1 MVEIMFPHD
10 MAVISRMNLSSAC
23 PPLSPEHPAT
33 PPHPRQRERLR
44 SHGAHPG
51 DPAPHPRSPRAAVK
65 TRGGHDREMNVNGPK
80 KNKDSLILT
89 GHESPHVL
97 GCQDHQ
103 VNMAVKPFLEL
114 H

>member
-1 MVEIMFPHD
+1 
-10 MAVISRMNLSSAC
+10 MAQGLRVRL
-23 PPLSPEHPAT
+23 
-33 PPHPRQRERLR
+33 PRQGARAPFLLWAIGPPCCGAMKPVRH
-44 SHGAHPG
+44 SHGVHPG

-65 TRGGHDREMNVNGPK
+65 TRGGHDREMNVNGLK

>member
-10 MAVISRMNLSSAC
+10 MAVISRMNLSSAF

-51 DPAPHPRSPRAAVK
+51 RLARPLLTSGASVAAGSVMADMASRISSGGMSPS
-65 TRGGHDREMNVNGPK
+65 TRGFLVSSKTWE
-80 KNKDSLILT
+80 SLIFLF
-89 GHESPHVL
+89 SP
-97 GCQDHQ
+97 
-103 VNMAVKPFLEL
+103 
-114 H
+114 